1 MSQTF
6 VIIGAST
13 GLGHATARE
22 LARDHRVI
30 VAGRDVAKLR
40 AEHPRAAAVLAVDL
54 ASLEDAKRFG
64 RELADH
70 GPIHGLAL
78 NAGGQDAGAPTRTR
92 DGFETT
98 FAVNHLAHFAVVMSA
113 LPALAPAARV
123 IWVGSG
129 TLEPEGA
136 KRFGFR
142 GGRYT
147 SARALAAGDGDPAV
161 DEAQRAKDRY
171 ATSKLCDVMAMAA
184 IARRTDRI
192 AALAIDPGLMPGT
205 GLARQHSALARLLWH
220 TVLHVIARFVPGT
233 SSASRSGRTYAWML
247 TSPALAGTTGRYLDY
262 RRREL
267 SWTGSD
273 RVDRQDELY
282 ATSLELCGFARDPLA
297 ATASRSPAAIK

>member
-13 GLGHATARE
+13 GLGHATARA

-40 AEHPRAAAVLAVDL
+40 AAHPRAVAVLAVDL
-54 ASLEDAKRFG
+54 ASLDDAKRFG
-64 RELADH
+64 RELANH

-78 NAGGQDAGAPTRTR
+78 NAGGQDAGPPTRTR

-98 FAVNHLAHFAVVMSA
+98 FAVNYLAHFAIVMSA
-113 LPALAPAARV
+113 LPALAPGARV
-123 IWVGSG
+123 VWVGSG
-129 TLEPEGA
+129 TLEPEAA
-136 KRFGFR
+136 KLFGYR

-147 SARALAAGDGDPAV
+147 DARALAAGDGDPAV
-161 DEAQRAKDRY
+161 DDAQRAKDRY
-171 ATSKLCDVMAMAA
+171 ATSKLCDLMAMAA

-192 AALAIDPGLMPGT
+192 HTFAIDPGLMPGT
-205 GLARQHSALARLLWH
+205 GLARAYSAFSRLLWH
-220 TVLHVIARFVPGT
+220 TVLRAVALVAPGM
-233 SSASRSGRTYAWML
+233 SSTSRSGRTYAWIL
-247 TSPALAGTTGRYLDY
+247 ASPALAGTTGRYIDY

-267 SWTGSD
+267 TWTGSD
-273 RVDRQDELY
+273 RIDRQDELY

-297 ATASRSPAAIK
+297 TAASVSAIR